1 MLLTIRKFI
10 MTVTIKYQGQLS
22 DNTLTTYIKQ
32 WATDHGDIKDT
43 QAEGYSKDFGQ
54 FAGGSM
60 FNGTQYSIGSSHSN
74 ASTGMIIEGN
84 LTYNFAQ
91 HTLHGKVD
99 SLELGENL
107 NANSNGIGK
116 YLDPLQLK
124 MSGLDITGEFD
135 PSKTMVEN
143 HQGDM
148 HKSIYGLMRGNA
160 DPLLEVLTAK
170 GIDVN
175 TPLKDMAIA
184 SQFETMVSDMPMID
198 TVGVVE
204 SSDMLLAA

>member
-10 MTVTIKYQGQLS
+10 MTVTIKYQSQFS
-22 DNTLTTYIKQ
+22 NDTLTSYTKQ

-60 FNGTQYSIGSSHSN
+60 FNGTQYSIGSSHSG
-74 ASTGMIIEGN
+74 ASTAMIIEGD
-84 LTYNFAQ
+84 LIYTFAQ

-99 SLELGENL
+99 SLELGKNL
-107 NANSNGIGK
+107 SINANGIGK
-116 YLDPLQLK
+116 QLDQLQLK
-124 MSGLDITGEFD
+124 MSDLDITGEFD

-160 DPLLEVLTAK
+160 DPLLEV
-170 GIDVN
+170 
-175 TPLKDMAIA
+175 
-184 SQFETMVSDMPMID
+184 
-198 TVGVVE
+198 
-204 SSDMLLAA
+204 

>member
-1 MLLTIRKFI
+1 

-124 MSGLDITGEFD
+124 MSGLDIIGEFD

>member
-1 MLLTIRKFI
+1 
-10 MTVTIKYQGQLS
+10 MTVTIKYQSQFS
-22 DNTLTTYIKQ
+22 NDTLTSYTKQ

-60 FNGTQYSIGSSHSN
+60 FNGTQYSIGSSHSG
-74 ASTGMIIEGN
+74 ASTAMIIEGD
-84 LTYNFAQ
+84 LIYTFAQ

-99 SLELGENL
+99 SLELGKNL
-107 NANSNGIGK
+107 SINANGIGK
-116 YLDPLQLK
+116 QLDQLQLK
-124 MSGLDITGEFD
+124 MSDLDITGEFD
-135 PSKTMVEN
+135 INKTMAEN

-148 HKSIYGLMRGNA
+148 HKATYGLMRGNA

-184 SQFETMVSDMPMID
+184 SQFEAMVSDMPMID

>member
-1 MLLTIRKFI
+1 

-60 FNGTQYSIGSSHSN
+60 FNGTQYSIASSHSN

-184 SQFETMVSDMPMID
+184 SQFEAMVSDMPMID

>member
-1 MLLTIRKFI
+1 
-10 MTVTIKYQGQLS
+10 MTVTIKYQSQFS
-22 DNTLTTYIKQ
+22 NDTLTSYTKQ

-60 FNGTQYSIGSSHSN
+60 FNGTQYSIGSSHSG
-74 ASTGMIIEGN
+74 ASTAMIIEGD
-84 LTYNFAQ
+84 LIYTFAQ

-99 SLELGENL
+99 SLELGKNL
-107 NANSNGIGK
+107 SINANRIGK
-116 YLDPLQLK
+116 QLDQLQLK
-124 MSGLDITGEFD
+124 MSDLDITGEFD

-184 SQFETMVSDMPMID
+184 SQFEAMVSDMPMID
-198 TVGVVE
+198 TVGAYDGFE
-204 SSDMLLAA
+204 ILMAA

>member
-1 MLLTIRKFI
+1 
-10 MTVTIKYQGQLS
+10 MTVTIKYQSQFS
-22 DNTLTTYIKQ
+22 NDTLTSYAKQ
-32 WATDHGDIKDT
+32 WATTHGDIKDT

-74 ASTGMIIEGN
+74 ASTGMIVEGN
-84 LTYNFAQ
+84 LTYTFAQ
-91 HTLHGKVD
+91 HTLHGKID

-107 NANSNGIGK
+107 IDNSNGIGK
-116 YLDPLQLK
+116 QLDQLQLK
-124 MSGLDITGEFD
+124 MSDLDITGEFD

-184 SQFETMVSDMPMID
+184 SQFEVMASDMPTID

>member
-1 MLLTIRKFI
+1 
-10 MTVTIKYQGQLS
+10 MTVTIKYQSQFS
-22 DNTLTTYIKQ
+22 NDTLTSYTKQ

-60 FNGTQYSIGSSHSN
+60 FNGTQYSIGSSHSG
-74 ASTGMIIEGN
+74 ASTAMIIEGD
-84 LTYNFAQ
+84 LIYTFAQ

-99 SLELGENL
+99 SLELGKNL
-107 NANSNGIGK
+107 SINANGIGK
-116 YLDPLQLK
+116 QLDQLQLK
-124 MSGLDITGEFD
+124 MSDLDITGEFD

-184 SQFETMVSDMPMID
+184 SQFEAMVSDMPMID
-198 TVGVVE
+198 TVGAYE

>member
-1 MLLTIRKFI
+1 

>member
-1 MLLTIRKFI
+1 

-184 SQFETMVSDMPMID
+184 SQFEAIVSDMPMID

>member
-1 MLLTIRKFI
+1 
-10 MTVTIKYQGQLS
+10 MTVTIKYQGQFS
-22 DNTLTTYIKQ
+22 NHTLTSYTKQ
-32 WATDHGDIKDT
+32 WATTHGDIKDT
-43 QAEGYSKDFGQ
+43 EAEGYSKDFGQ
-54 FAGGSM
+54 FAGGGM

-74 ASTGMIIEGN
+74 SNTAMIVEGN
-84 LTYNFAQ
+84 ATYNFAQ
-91 HTLHGKVD
+91 HTLHGKID
-99 SLELGENL
+99 NLELGENL
-107 NANSNGIGK
+107 VDNSNGIGK
-116 YLDPLQLK
+116 QLNNVQLK
-124 MSGLDITGEFD
+124 LCNIDITGEFD
-135 PSKTMVEN
+135 INKTMAEN

-160 DPLLEVLTAK
+160 DPLLEVFTAK

-184 SQFETMVSDMPMID
+184 SQFEAMASDMPMID

>member
-1 MLLTIRKFI
+1 
-10 MTVTIKYQGQLS
+10 MTVTIKYQSQFS
-22 DNTLTTYIKQ
+22 NDTLTSYTKQ

-60 FNGTQYSIGSSHSN
+60 FNGTQYSIGSSHSG
-74 ASTGMIIEGN
+74 ASTAMIIEGD
-84 LTYNFAQ
+84 LIYTFAQ

-99 SLELGENL
+99 SLELGKNL
-107 NANSNGIGK
+107 SINANGIGK
-116 YLDPLQLK
+116 QLDQLQLK
-124 MSGLDITGEFD
+124 MSDLDITGEFD

-184 SQFETMVSDMPMID
+184 SQFEAMVSDMPMID
-198 TVGVVE
+198 TVGAYDGSE
-204 SSDMLLAA
+204 ILMAA

>member
-1 MLLTIRKFI
+1 
-10 MTVTIKYQGQLS
+10 MTVTIKYQSQFS
-22 DNTLTTYIKQ
+22 NDTLTSYTKQ
-32 WATDHGDIKDT
+32 WATAHGDIKDT

-54 FAGGSM
+54 FAGGSI
-60 FNGTQYSIGSSHSN
+60 FNGTQYSVGSSHSGV
-74 ASTGMIIEGN
+74 STAMIVEGN
-84 LTYNFAQ
+84 LEYTFMPQ
-91 HTLHGKVD
+91 HTFYGKID

-107 NANSNGIGK
+107 SDNANGIGK
-116 YLDPLQLK
+116 KLDKLQLK
-124 MSGLDITGEFD
+124 MSDLDITGEFD

-148 HKSIYGLMRGNA
+148 HKATYGLMRGNA

-184 SQFETMVSDMPMID
+184 SQFEDMVSDAPMID

>member
-1 MLLTIRKFI
+1 
-10 MTVTIKYQGQLS
+10 MTVTIKYQSQFS
-22 DNTLTTYIKQ
+22 NDTLTSYAKQ
-32 WATDHGDIKDT
+32 WATTHGDIKDT

-74 ASTGMIIEGN
+74 ASTGMIVEGN
-84 LTYNFAQ
+84 LTYTFAQ
-91 HTLHGKVD
+91 HTLHGKID

-107 NANSNGIGK
+107 IDNSNGIGK
-116 YLDPLQLK
+116 QLDQLQLK
-124 MSGLDITGEFD
+124 MSDLDITGEFD

-184 SQFETMVSDMPMID
+184 SQFEDMVSDAPMID
-198 TVGVVE
+198 TVGAYDGSE
-204 SSDMLLAA
+204 ILMAA

>member
-1 MLLTIRKFI
+1 

-184 SQFETMVSDMPMID
+184 SQFEAMVSDMPMID

>member
-1 MLLTIRKFI
+1 
-10 MTVTIKYQGQLS
+10 MTVTIKYQSQFS
-22 DNTLTTYIKQ
+22 NDTLTSYTKQ

-60 FNGTQYSIGSSHSN
+60 FNGTQYSIGSSHSG
-74 ASTGMIIEGN
+74 ASTAMIIEGD
-84 LTYNFAQ
+84 LIYTFAQ

-99 SLELGENL
+99 SLELGKNL
-107 NANSNGIGK
+107 SINANGIGK
-116 YLDPLQLK
+116 QLDQLQLK
-124 MSGLDITGEFD
+124 MSDLDITGEFD

-184 SQFETMVSDMPMID
+184 SQFEAMVSDMPMID

>member
-1 MLLTIRKFI
+1 

-184 SQFETMVSDMPMID
+184 SQFEAIVSDMPMID
-198 TVGVVE
+198 TVGAYDGSE
-204 SSDMLLAA
+204 ILMAA

>member
-10 MTVTIKYQGQLS
+10 MTVTIKYQSQFS
-22 DNTLTTYIKQ
+22 NDTLTSYTKQ

-60 FNGTQYSIGSSHSN
+60 FNGTQYSIGSSHSG
-74 ASTGMIIEGN
+74 ASTAMIIEGD
-84 LTYNFAQ
+84 LIYTFAQ

-99 SLELGENL
+99 SLELGKNL
-107 NANSNGIGK
+107 SINANGIGK
-116 YLDPLQLK
+116 QLDQLQLK
-124 MSGLDITGEFD
+124 MSDLDITGEFD

-184 SQFETMVSDMPMID
+184 SQFEAMVSDMPMID
-198 TVGVVE
+198 TVGAYDGFE
-204 SSDMLLAA
+204 ILMAA

>member
-10 MTVTIKYQGQLS
+10 MTVTIKYQSQFS
-22 DNTLTTYIKQ
+22 NDTLTSYTKQ

-60 FNGTQYSIGSSHSN
+60 FNGTQYSIGSSHSG
-74 ASTGMIIEGN
+74 ASTAMIIEGD
-84 LTYNFAQ
+84 LIYTFAQ

-99 SLELGENL
+99 SLELGKNL
-107 NANSNGIGK
+107 SINANGIGK
-116 YLDPLQLK
+116 QLDQLQLK
-124 MSGLDITGEFD
+124 MSDLDITGEFD

-184 SQFETMVSDMPMID
+184 SQFEAMVSDMPMID

>member
-1 MLLTIRKFI
+1 

-184 SQFETMVSDMPMID
+184 SQFEAMVSDMPMID
-198 TVGVVE
+198 TVGAYDGSE
-204 SSDMLLAA
+204 ILMAA

>member
-1 MLLTIRKFI
+1 
-10 MTVTIKYQGQLS
+10 MTVTIKYQSQFS
-22 DNTLTTYIKQ
+22 NDTLTSYTKQ

-60 FNGTQYSIGSSHSN
+60 FNGTQYSIGSSHSG
-74 ASTGMIIEGN
+74 ASTAMIIEGD
-84 LTYNFAQ
+84 LIYTFAQ

-99 SLELGENL
+99 SLELGKNL
-107 NANSNGIGK
+107 SINANGIGK
-116 YLDPLQLK
+116 QLDQLQLK
-124 MSGLDITGEFD
+124 MSDLDITGEFD

-184 SQFETMVSDMPMID
+184 SQFEAMVSDMPMID
-198 TVGVVE
+198 TVGAYDGFE
-204 SSDMLLAA
+204 ILMAA

>member
-1 MLLTIRKFI
+1 
-10 MTVTIKYQGQLS
+10 MTVTIKYQSQFS
-22 DNTLTTYIKQ
+22 NDTLTSYTKQ
-32 WATDHGDIKDT
+32 WATAHGDIKDT

-60 FNGTQYSIGSSHSN
+60 FNGTQYSIGSSHSGS
-74 ASTGMIIEGN
+74 STGMIIEGD
-84 LTYNFAQ
+84 LTYTFAQ

-99 SLELGENL
+99 SLELGKNL
-107 NANSNGIGK
+107 NINSNGIGK
-116 YLDPLQLK
+116 QLDQLQLK
-124 MSGLDITGEFD
+124 MSNLDITGEFD
-135 PSKTMVEN
+135 INKTMAEN

-175 TPLKDMAIA
+175 IPLKDMAIA
-184 SQFETMVSDMPMID
+184 SQFEEAMVSDMPMID

>member
-1 MLLTIRKFI
+1 
-10 MTVTIKYQGQLS
+10 MTVTIKYQSQFS
-22 DNTLTTYIKQ
+22 NDTLTSYTKQ

-60 FNGTQYSIGSSHSN
+60 FNGTQYSIGSSHSGS
-74 ASTGMIIEGN
+74 STGMIIEGD

-99 SLELGENL
+99 SLELGNNL
-107 NANSNGIGK
+107 IDNSNGIGK
-116 YLDPLQLK
+116 QLDQLQLK
-124 MSGLDITGEFD
+124 MSDLDITGEFD
-135 PSKTMVEN
+135 INKTMAEN

-184 SQFETMVSDMPMID
+184 SQFEAMVSDMPMID

>member
-1 MLLTIRKFI
+1 
-10 MTVTIKYQGQLS
+10 MTVTIKYQSQFS
-22 DNTLTTYIKQ
+22 NDTLTSYTKQ

-60 FNGTQYSIGSSHSN
+60 FNGTQYSIGSSHSG
-74 ASTGMIIEGN
+74 ASTAMIIEWD
-84 LTYNFAQ
+84 LIYTFAQ

-99 SLELGENL
+99 SLELGKNL
-107 NANSNGIGK
+107 SINANGIGK
-116 YLDPLQLK
+116 QLDQLQLK
-124 MSGLDITGEFD
+124 MSDLDITGEFD

-184 SQFETMVSDMPMID
+184 SQFEAMVSDMPMID
-198 TVGVVE
+198 TVGAYDGFE
-204 SSDMLLAA
+204 ILMAA